1 MISAGFA
8 TSRRGDHEAQRRPRH
23 LHSVDRLEGVE
34 RLDVALARLARG
46 GGRLRLALGEGL
58 DALGRVGG
66 HHALGFSSLAAYA
79 RERAGRST
87 RWTVETRTLARRLR
101 SLPALRAA
109 LASGALGWCMAELI
123 ARHATAETE
132 AGLVDLGLRSTVRQM
147 RVHLARPG
155 DDQQGND
162 DDPTCTLTLT
172 LSPSDAWLFAWTRRF
187 ADHVG
192 GRHDAEGVMSALLGE
207 GMSTLCC
214 SLPANDVE
222 ACASAGAAGDQ
233 ERACRAELARCQL
246 EAEARS
252 EANFGARG
260 PGGGGVAL
268 PRASGVTVPE
278 LDARITALAAD
289 LASHEVELARV
300 ALAFH
305 QAGGARLLGYTTE
318 AQYARERL
326 GMSASSYRAKL
337 TLARRWLGRV
347 QRALEQREIGH
358 EAAQLIARVATADSA
373 AAWVARARVR
383 TVKHLAEDVRAAELL
398 RDVGGSAWPPTPEKV
413 RSLHA
418 LEGRL
423 LAGEREAVLAARRQM
438 SAQATPV
445 RVRLRVSQDTARFY
459 RALESATQKHLPR
472 GVSFTALLCELFWDA
487 WKHLATRDHAYA
499 RIYARDRYTCTSP
512 VCSRHD
518 VTPHHVRFRSR
529 GGGDEADNVTSLCTW
544 CHLEGVHGG
553 RIRVSGRV
561 GQLHWEVGGAC
572 VDDGSRYAA
581 RTCA

>member
-1 MISAGFA
+1 MRAHLGRPGA
-8 TSRRGDHEAQRRPRH
+8 DGEGDH
-23 LHSVDRLEGVE
+23 
-34 RLDVALARLARG
+34 
-46 GGRLRLALGEGL
+46 
-58 DALGRVGG
+58 
-66 HHALGFSSLAAYA
+66 
-79 RERAGRST
+79 
-87 RWTVETRTLARRLR
+87 
-101 SLPALRAA
+101 
-109 LASGALGWCMAELI
+109 
-123 ARHATAETE
+123 
-132 AGLVDLGLRSTVRQM
+132 
-147 RVHLARPG
+147 
-155 DDQQGND
+155 DDNA
-162 DDPTCTLTLT
+162 TCTLTLS

-192 GRHDAEGVMSALLGE
+192 GGHGAEGVMSALLGE
-207 GMSTLCC
+207 GMSSLCC

-222 ACASAGAAGDQ
+222 ACAGAGAASGQ
-233 ERACRAELARCQL
+233 ERAWQAELARRRL
-246 EAEARS
+246 EAERRC
-252 EANFGARG
+252 ETKFTARG
-260 PGGGGVAL
+260 PGGDDAAL
-268 PRASGVTVPE
+268 PQAIGVTVRE

-305 QAGGARLLGYTTE
+305 QAEGARRLGYSTE

-326 GMSASSYRAKL
+326 GISASSFRAKL
-337 TLARRWLGRV
+337 TLARRWLVRV

-358 EAAQLIARVATADSA
+358 EAAQLISRVATADSA
-373 AAWVARARVR
+373 EAWVARARVR

-398 RDVGGSAWPPTPEKV
+398 RDVGAAAWPPTPDKV

-423 LAGEREAVLAARRQM
+423 LAGERDAVLAAGRQM

-445 RVRLRVSQDTARFY
+445 RVRLRVSRDTARFY
-459 RALESATQKHLPR
+459 RALESVTVKHLPH
-472 GVSFTALLCELFWDA
+472 GVSFTAALCELFWDA

-499 RIYARDRYTCTSP
+499 QIYARDRYTCTSP

-529 GGGDEADNVTSLCTW
+529 GGGDQADNVTSLCTW

-561 GQLHWEVGGAC
+561 GQLHWELGGAC

>member
-23 LHSVDRLEGVE
+23 LHSVDRIERVE
-34 RLDVALARLARG
+34 QLDANLADLARG

-58 DALGRVGG
+58 DALGRAGG

-79 RERAGRST
+79 RERAGRSA

-101 SLPALRAA
+101 SLPAMRAA

-132 AGLVDLGLRSTVRQM
+132 ADLVDLGLRSTVRQM
-147 RVHLARPG
+147 RARLGRRG
-155 DDQQGND
+155 DDEGND

-172 LSPSDAWLFAWTRRF
+172 LSPSDAWLFAWTQRF
-187 ADHVG
+187 ASHVG
-192 GRHDAEGVMSALLGE
+192 GGRDAEGVMSALLGE

-222 ACASAGAAGDQ
+222 ACASAGAVGDQ
-233 ERACRAELARCQL
+233 ERSRRAELVRCQL

-252 EANFGARG
+252 EAKFGARG

-268 PRASGVTVPE
+268 PRASSVAVRE

-305 QAGGARLLGYTTE
+305 QAQGARRLGYATE

-326 GMSASSYRAKL
+326 GISAASFRAKL

-347 QRALEQREIGH
+347 RRALEQREIGH
-358 EAAQLIARVATADSA
+358 EAAQLIARVATTHSA
-373 AAWVARARVR
+373 EAWVARARVR

-398 RDVGGSAWPPTPEKV
+398 RDIGGSAWPPTPERV
-413 RSLHA
+413 RALHA

-423 LAGEREAVLAARRQM
+423 LAGDREAVLAARRQM

-445 RVRLRVSQDTARFY
+445 KVRLRVTRDTARFY
-459 RALESATQKHLPR
+459 RALESATQKHLPP

-487 WKHLATRDHAYA
+487 WRHLATRDHAYA

-529 GGGDEADNVTSLCTW
+529 GGGDEPDNVTSLCTW

-572 VDDGSRYAA
+572 VDDASRYAA

>member
-23 LHSVDRLEGVE
+23 LHSVDRIE
-34 RLDVALARLARG
+34 RLDADLARLACG

-58 DALGRVGG
+58 DALGRSGG
-66 HHALGFSSLAAYA
+66 HHALGFSSLGAYA
-79 RERAGRST
+79 RERAGRSP
-87 RWTVETRTLARRLR
+87 RWTLETRTLARRLR
-101 SLPALRAA
+101 GLPALRAA

-132 AGLVDLGLRSTVRQM
+132 AGLVELGLRSTVRQM
-147 RVHLARPG
+147 RAHLGGAG
-155 DDQQGND
+155 DPNDSD
-162 DDPTCTLTLT
+162 DDATCTLTLS

-192 GRHDAEGVMSALLGE
+192 GGHDAEGVMSALLGE
-207 GMSTLCC
+207 GMSSLCC

-222 ACASAGAAGDQ
+222 ACAGAGAAGDH
-233 ERACRAELARCQL
+233 ERAWRAQLARWRL
-246 EAEARS
+246 EAERRC
-252 EANFGARG
+252 EATFGARG
-260 PGGGGVAL
+260 PGGGGGAL
-268 PRASGVTVPE
+268 PRASGVTVRE

-305 QAGGARLLGYTTE
+305 QAEGARRLGYSTE

-326 GMSASSYRAKL
+326 GISASSYRAKL
-337 TLARRWLGRV
+337 TLARRWLVRV

-358 EAAQLIARVATADSA
+358 EAAQLIARVATAGSA
-373 AAWVARARVR
+373 EAWVARARVR

-398 RDVGGSAWPPTPEKV
+398 RDVGQSAWPPTPEKV

-423 LAGEREAVLAARRQM
+423 LAGERAAVLAARRQM

-445 RVRLRVSQDTARFY
+445 KVRLRVSQDTARFY
-459 RALESATQKHLPR
+459 RALEGATRKHLPR
-472 GVSFTALLCELFWDA
+472 GVSFTAVLCELFWDA

-561 GQLHWEVGGAC
+561 GQLQWQLGGAC